1 MTLTDNRD
9 GGGQAQDRPTVA
21 AWPRSLS
28 LEMRLAVAVALSVA
42 AVIGLLT
49 LVGVRVGERRLED
62 DLRETARVTAAAVA
76 DDLELRPAPASAIG
90 VAAALHEF
98 MSAAPSVRS
107 ITVFRNAEDGLSILA
122 STSSAPAPPPGL
134 VERVMKAGAL
144 EWQDR
149 APNLAT
155 VAVPVM
161 HGKTPSAV
169 VVVTVSMDPVE
180 QFRRAGR
187 LAALGG
193 TLAAIAGITILIHLL
208 MRRMVL
214 APLAEIRRVM
224 SLAGTGRMAMRV
236 DVRRRDELGELA
248 DDLNEMLAELDD
260 LHRSLHDRVRRG
272 TEELRQRNEQLV
284 RSYESVLE
292 LRETAARAQQLA
304 AVGQTMANLA
314 HQIGTPL
321 NLVSGHVQLLRQ
333 VSDDPAIQRRLRIIE
348 EQVEKV
354 ATSVRQVL
362 DRARPQADRAQVDV
376 GAMLVRLADSMRPR
390 LGTSGVVIANEI
402 ADDLPT
408 VLADETQLELAL
420 LNIVKNAV
428 DAMPAGGT
436 LALRGSRGDSE
447 LGERVHIEIQDT
459 GSGIPP
465 ELLARIFEPWIT
477 TKPRTR
483 GAGLG
488 LSITRDVIESL
499 GGTIAAA
506 STPGAGSTFTI
517 DLPAAVTVGAPR
529 S

>member
-1 MTLTDNRD
+1 M
-9 GGGQAQDRPTVA
+9 A

-28 LEMRLAVAVALSVA
+28 LETRLALSVALSVA

-49 LVGVRVGERRLED
+49 LLGLRVGERRLED
-62 DLRETARVTAAAVA
+62 DLRETARITAAAVA
-76 DDLELRPAPASAIG
+76 DDLELRPAPPSPDG

-107 ITVFRNAEDGLSILA
+107 ITVFHKSKGDDLEILA
-122 STSSAPAPPPGL
+122 STSSAPTPPPGL
-134 VERVMKAGAL
+134 VDRVMKSGTAD
-144 EWQDR
+144 WQDR
-149 APNLAT
+149 SPDLAT
-155 VAVPVM
+155 VAVPVLR
-161 HGKTPSAV
+161 GKKPSAV
-169 VVVTVSMDPVE
+169 VAVSVSMDPVE
-180 QFRRAGR
+180 QFRRSGR
-187 LAALGG
+187 LAAFLG
-193 TLAAIAGITILIHLL
+193 TLAAIAGITLLIHLL
-208 MRRMVL
+208 VRRILL

-224 SLAGTGRMAMRV
+224 SLVGLGRMAVRV

-248 DDLNEMLAELDD
+248 DGLNEMLAELDD

-333 VSDDPAIQRRLRIIE
+333 VSDDPAILRRLRIIE

-354 ATSVRQVL
+354 ETSVRQVL
-362 DRARPQADRAQVDV
+362 DRARPQSERHQVDV
-376 GAMLVRLADSMRPR
+376 GAMLVRLGDSMRPR
-390 LGTSGVVIANEI
+390 LGTSALVITTEI
-402 ADDLPT
+402 ADELPT

-420 LNIVKNAV
+420 LNIVTNAV

-436 LALRGSRGDSE
+436 LTLRATRQGGE
-447 LGERVHIEIQDT
+447 AGERAHIEIQDT

-465 ELLARIFEPWIT
+465 ELLGRIFEPWIT

-506 STPGAGSTFTI
+506 STPGAGTTFTI
-517 DLPAAVTVGAPR
+517 DLPAAETIGVSLKPEAR
-529 S
+529 SLKPS